1 MWLWRRYF
9 YNFHIFLRLI
19 GQCPNTYT
27 YTKALAEQILEI
39 ERGDIPLAIV
49 RPSIVTAAEKEPQPG
64 WIDNLNGP
72 TGIYFALRNKNIFI
86 LDIVR
91 ISWFVSLMYK
101 ILFYISFLLRFS
113 CWNGQRILTS
123 HYQ

>member
-72 TGIYFALRNKNIFI
+72 TG
-86 LDIVR
+86 
-91 ISWFVSLMYK
+91 
-101 ILFYISFLLRFS
+101 
-113 CWNGQRILTS
+113 Q
-123 HYQ
+123 